1 MSSVKRKKIRT
12 LPLKVKRHI
21 PGLKPEIVKHD
32 LMATTMEHYQDF
44 DDVEPET
51 GMVNVAN
58 RKGEVVSVKVQVDD
72 ENEQIDSTAESSKYS
87 NRKEKDFVAW
97 SEIIRESLTI
107 SCEIE
112 GHLMSS
118 GVCCTCKKNV
128 GDVRCLDCSMES
140 TYCESCARKMHQQ
153 WNFWTHS
160 LEIKKVCI
168 VNACVYF

>member
-1 MSSVKRKKIRT
+1 MSSVKCKKIGT

-21 PGLKPEIVKHD
+21 PGLKPEVFKHD

-44 DDVEPET
+44 DDVEPEM

-72 ENEQIDSTAESSKYS
+72 ENEQIDSTAKSSKYS
-87 NRKEKDFVAW
+87 NRKEKDFAAW

-118 GVCCTCKKNV
+118 AVCCTCKKNV
-128 GDVRCLDCSMES
+128 GDVITEFQPQTCSASNNIRFFGSILHSQLEPKS
-140 TYCESCARKMHQQ
+140 ARK
-153 WNFWTHS
+153 
-160 LEIKKVCI
+160 
-168 VNACVYF
+168 